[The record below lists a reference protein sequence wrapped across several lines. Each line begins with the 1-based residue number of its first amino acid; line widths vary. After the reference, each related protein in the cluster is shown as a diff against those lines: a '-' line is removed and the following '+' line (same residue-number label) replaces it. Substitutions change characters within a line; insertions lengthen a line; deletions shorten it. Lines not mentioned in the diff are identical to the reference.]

1 MTRAALAFA
10 VVVGAAR
17 AEPVSPADTFAP
29 CPIDAA
35 ALERLRSEHSAM
47 NAGGL
52 ACLKA
57 LDAARAERDR
67 VALAATQALDDLA
80 RELAASAAALD
91 AAQAAL
97 TAPVV
102 APREP
107 GRPWAFI
114 LIGGTVAAGGAL
126 GAHVAD
132 LDAPGRV
139 SAVAGVVAAAALILA
154 AISWAGEQ

>member
-1 MTRAALAFA
+1 VTRAALAFA
-10 VVVGAAR
+10 VVVGAAH
-17 AEPVSPADTFAP
+17 AAPPA
-29 CPIDAA
+29 CPINAA
-35 ALERLRSEHSAM
+35 ALERLRSEHAAM
-47 NAGGL
+47 NAAGL
-52 ACLKA
+52 ACLAA
-57 LDAARAERDR
+57 LDAARAERGR

-97 TAPVV
+97 AAPVV

-114 LIGGTVAAGGAL
+114 IIGGAVGSGAALGAQAADLGAL
-126 GAHVAD
+126 GSIATV
-132 LDAPGRV
+132 GG
-139 SAVAGVVAAAALILA
+139 AVAGAALLAA

>member
-1 MTRAALAFA
+1 VTWAALAFA
-10 VVVGAAR
+10 VVVGAAH
-17 AEPVSPADTFAP
+17 AAP
-29 CPIDAA
+29 LCPIDSAT
-35 ALERLRSEHSAM
+35 LDRLRSEHAAM
-47 NAGGL
+47 NAAGL

-67 VALAATQALDDLA
+67 VALAATEALGDLA
-80 RELAASAAALD
+80 RELAESAQALD

-97 TAPVV
+97 AAP
-102 APREP
+102 APAQVQ

-114 LIGGTVAAGGAL
+114 LIGGTVAAGATI

-132 LDAPGRV
+132 LDTLGSV
-139 SAVAGVVAAAALILA
+139 SAVAGVVVGAALISA

>member
-1 MTRAALAFA
+1 
-10 VVVGAAR
+10 
-17 AEPVSPADTFAP
+17 
-29 CPIDAA
+29 
-35 ALERLRSEHSAM
+35 M
-47 NAGGL
+47 NAAGL

-132 LDAPGRV
+132 LDAPGSV
-139 SAVAGVVAAAALILA
+139 SAVAGVVVGAALISA

>member
-1 MTRAALAFA
+1 VTRAALAFA
-10 VVVGAAR
+10 VVVGAAH
-17 AEPVSPADTFAP
+17 AAPP

-57 LDAARAERDR
+57 LDAARAERDQ

-91 AAQAAL
+91 AAQVAL
-97 TAPVV
+97 AAPV
-102 APREP
+102 PEP
-107 GRPWAFI
+107 AQGRPWAFI

-139 SAVAGVVAAAALILA
+139 SVVAGVVAAAALISA
-154 AISWAGEQ
+154 AISWAGAQ

>member
-1 MTRAALAFA
+1 MTRAALAIAA
-10 VVVGAAR
+10 VAGAAH
-17 AEPVSPADTFAP
+17 AAP
-29 CPIDAA
+29 SCPIDAPA
-35 ALERLRSEHSAM
+35 IERLRSEHAAM
-47 NAGGL
+47 NAAGL
-52 ACLKA
+52 ACLRA
-57 LDAARAERDR
+57 LDAARAERDE

-97 TAPVV
+97 AAP
-102 APREP
+102 APEP
-107 GRPWAFI
+107 ATGRPWAFI
-114 LIGGTVAAGGAL
+114 LIGGAIGSGAAL

-139 SAVAGVVAAAALILA
+139 SAVAGVVAAAALISA

>member
-10 VVVGAAR
+10 VGVGAAH
-17 AEPVSPADTFAP
+17 AAPP
-29 CPIDAA
+29 CPIDAP
-35 ALERLRSEHSAM
+35 ALDRLRSEHAAM
-47 NAGGL
+47 NTAGL

-57 LDAARAERDR
+57 LDAARAERDQ

-97 TAPVV
+97 AAP
-102 APREP
+102 APEP
-107 GRPWAFI
+107 AQGRPWAFI
-114 LIGGTVAAGGAL
+114 LIGGTVAAGATA

-132 LDAPGRV
+132 LDTLGSV
-139 SAVAGVVAAAALILA
+139 SAVAGAVAGAALISA
-154 AISWAGEQ
+154 AIAWAGK

>member
-1 MTRAALAFA
+1 VTRAALAFA
-10 VVVGAAR
+10 VGVGAAH
-17 AEPVSPADTFAP
+17 AEPVSPADALPP

-35 ALERLRSEHSAM
+35 TLDRLRSEHVAM

-57 LDAARAERDR
+57 LDAARAERDQ
-67 VALAATQALDDLA
+67 VVLAATQALGDLA

-97 TAPVV
+97 AAPM
-102 APREP
+102 PEP
-107 GRPWAFI
+107 AAGRPWAFI
-114 LIGGTVAAGGAL
+114 LIGGTVAAGAAL

-132 LDAPGRV
+132 LDTLGSV
-139 SAVAGVVAAAALILA
+139 SAVAGVVVGAALISA

>member
-1 MTRAALAFA
+1 VTRAALAFA
-10 VVVGAAR
+10 VVVGAAH
-17 AEPVSPADTFAP
+17 AAPP
-29 CPIDAA
+29 CPINAA

-52 ACLKA
+52 ACLTA
-57 LDAARAERDR
+57 LDAARAERDQ
-67 VALAATQALDDLA
+67 VALAATQALGDLA

-97 TAPVV
+97 AAP
-102 APREP
+102 APEP
-107 GRPWAFI
+107 AAGRPWAFI
-114 LIGGTVAAGGAL
+114 LIGGAVAAGATI

-132 LDAPGRV
+132 LDTLGSV
-139 SAVAGVVAAAALILA
+139 SAVAGVVVGAALISA

>member
-1 MTRAALAFA
+1 VTRAALAFA

-17 AEPVSPADTFAP
+17 AEPVSPADALPP

-35 ALERLRSEHSAM
+35 ALDRLRSEHSAM
-47 NAGGL
+47 NAAGL
-52 ACLKA
+52 ACLAA
-57 LDAARAERDR
+57 LDAARAERDQ

-97 TAPVV
+97 AAP
-102 APREP
+102 APEP
-107 GRPWAFI
+107 AQGRPWAFI

-132 LDAPGRV
+132 LDTPGRV
-139 SAVAGVVAAAALILA
+139 SAVAGVVAAAALISA
-154 AISWAGEQ
+154 AISWAGAQ